1 MEISAKPHNNTI
13 PANAMDQSLR
23 THHFEDTLDNLMAE
37 LANDQKVNP
46 NHKIVDSLL
55 DDIHAICNQH
65 KNTTQNDSIIAQLN
79 QRLQSLVV
87 ELKTSLLSD
96 QCKNSLKVSQHVNK
110 PTKKCAAIHS
120 NINSHAGCLIVPFR
134 Y

>member
-1 MEISAKPHNNTI
+1 MEISAKTHNNTI

-46 NHKIVDSLL
+46 NHKIVSSLL

-65 KNTTQNDSIIAQLN
+65 EHTTQNDSIIAQLN

-87 ELKTSLLSD
+87 ELKRHCCRS
-96 QCKNSLKVSQHVNK
+96 SLKTALKSLSMLTNPPKSVQQY
-110 PTKKCAAIHS
+110 TQTLTAMLAA
-120 NINSHAGCLIVPFR
+120 
-134 Y
+134 

>member
-46 NHKIVDSLL
+46 NHKIVGSLL
-55 DDIHAICNQH
+55 DDIHALCNQH
-65 KNTTQNDSIIAQLN
+65 ENTTQTDSIIAQLN
-79 QRLQSLVV
+79 QRLQSLVN
-87 ELKTSLLSD
+87 ELKRHCCQTSLKTAL
-96 QCKNSLKVSQHVNK
+96 KSLRMLTNPPKSVLQY
-110 PTKKCAAIHS
+110 TQTLTAMLAT
-120 NINSHAGCLIVPFR
+120 
-134 Y
+134 